1 MGDDFMDD
9 DEDYGFEYED
19 DSGSEP
25 DVDLENQYYTAK
37 GLKSEGKIAEAIASF
52 ERVLSLEQEMGEWG
66 FKALKQMVKI
76 TFNSNQFEAMLQY
89 YQKLL
94 KYIKT
99 AVTKNYSEKSINA
112 ILDYISTSK
121 QMDLLQK
128 FYETT
133 LDALKDAKNE
143 RLWFK
148 TNTKLG
154 KLYFD
159 MREFQKLEKILKQLK
174 SSCRT
179 EQGEEDQKKGT
190 QLLEIYALEIQMYT
204 EQKNNK
210 ALKKL
215 YEQAQQAIQSKSA
228 IPHPLILGVIRE
240 CGGKMHLREGQFDRA
255 HTDFFEAFKN
265 YDESGSPRR
274 ITCLKYLV
282 LANMLIKSDINPFDS
297 QEAKPFKNEQEIVA
311 MTAMVAAYQENNID
325 EFQRILERNR
335 ESIMQDP
342 FIREHIEELLTNI
355 RTQVLL
361 RLIKPYTRIRLQY
374 LSQQL
379 RVSIAEV
386 KRLLVDTILD
396 EGLPARID
404 EIDNILYVKPPGQC
418 KQDSSLSISAMNGW
432 IDQID
437 KMSKDQHD
445 LKRELNELIK
455 KRAEIAETLE
465 ALENQIYNFEGSYL
479 EETAEYG
486 NVIKGWDRYA
496 LAMPPSKSGVKLDKK
511 GVTRKVDKDA
521 DRLFSYSSVT
531 SPAALKHAQ
540 QPPPPTITASGA
552 PLTPTMLKNDNV
564 EDEATRE
571 MRRSKKRKAEPDY

>member
-37 GLKSEGKIAEAIASF
+37 GLKSEGKISEAIANF
-52 ERVLSLEQEMGEWG
+52 EKVLNLEQEMGEWG

-76 TFNSNQFEAMLQY
+76 TFNSNQFEAMLDY

-159 MREFQKLEKILKQLK
+159 MHEFNKLEKILKQLK
-174 SSCRT
+174 SSCKT
-179 EQGEEDQKKGT
+179 ELGEEDQKKGT

-311 MTAMVAAYQENNID
+311 MTAMVAAYQENDID

-396 EGLPARID
+396 ENLPARID
-404 EIDNILYVKPPGQC
+404 EIDNILYVKPPGE
-418 KQDSSLSISAMNGW
+418 KKLDSSLSITAMDGW
-432 IDQID
+432 VDQID
-437 KMSKDQHD
+437 KM
-445 LKRELNELIK
+445 LVAITTRNRE
-455 KRAEIAETLE
+455 
-465 ALENQIYNFEGSYL
+465 
-479 EETAEYG
+479 
-486 NVIKGWDRYA
+486 
-496 LAMPPSKSGVKLDKK
+496 
-511 GVTRKVDKDA
+511 
-521 DRLFSYSSVT
+521 
-531 SPAALKHAQ
+531 
-540 QPPPPTITASGA
+540 
-552 PLTPTMLKNDNV
+552 
-564 EDEATRE
+564 
-571 MRRSKKRKAEPDY
+571 